1 MSSSRRPCCEHAI
14 DPTPLQPIND
24 RLQLLRRIGVV
35 PSTCHR
41 RNLDVLRGQPLFHD
55 HLQRAERQV
64 LRFCHRDV
72 VIVAFLKIRLCAFG
86 SRSDGLCLV
95 LDVVPGRVCEVE
107 LRALVVEASDE
118 QRRAERSGHLVLFSV
133 LPEAQCEI
141 ARALGE
147 RLHSHGLV
155 VHEAVILALDS
166 RVVHQRPR
174 VANQST
180 DGYADVRVDFQDL
193 LHAFGLQQLRR
204 QPLLHRKHDAL

>member
-1 MSSSRRPCCEHAI
+1 MMGLTDAISTFSAVSPSSMTIFSLSYEIDRQQNAKLGSGQCC
-14 DPTPLQPIND
+14 
-24 RLQLLRRIGVV
+24 
-35 PSTCHR
+35 
-41 RNLDVLRGQPLFHD
+41 
-55 HLQRAERQV
+55 
-64 LRFCHRDV
+64 
-72 VIVAFLKIRLCAFG
+72 VAFAHLKIRLCAFG

-95 LDVVPGRVCEVE
+95 LDVVPGRVGEVE

-166 RVVHQRPR
+166 RVVHQRPKQI
-174 VANQST
+174 A
-180 DGYADVRVDFQDL
+180 
-193 LHAFGLQQLRR
+193 
-204 QPLLHRKHDAL
+204 AL